1 MPYFSEDVIRS
12 NGATILYRR
21 EDATGISCRISPVRG
36 VRDINP
42 ASSLLQYRDEVLD
55 CPFCRSRIFS
65 RTEPFDDGD
74 WITRGESVTFPN
86 LYPFADRH
94 TVTVITRAHMVES
107 FTREQI
113 SDALIASA
121 SSLESYLGYPSINW
135 NFLPSAGASLL
146 HPHLQGVAD
155 AFPTS
160 LCRLYLTASK
170 NSPSGNYWRTI
181 RETEEGGPRHL
192 FGDEILWYANPV
204 PIGECE
210 IRGLLPFREVSDLPH
225 YADEIAD
232 GILRIIRLFHS
243 FGSVAFNMGI
253 LFGKNGGVHDGMH
266 AFCTLIARI
275 NPNPDSISDSAFME
289 RIHREPVVM
298 TLPEEIRTASLF

>member
-1 MPYFSEDVIRS
+1 MAYFSQNVIRS
-12 NGATILYRR
+12 KGSMILYRR

-36 VRDINP
+36 IRAINP
-42 ASSLLQYRDEVLD
+42 VSASLLYQDEVPD
-55 CPFCRSRIFS
+55 CPFCRSRIFT
-65 RTEPFDDGD
+65 RTEPFCDGD

-94 TVTVITRAHMVES
+94 TVTVITRAHMVEG
-107 FTREQI
+107 FTRNQL

-121 SSLESYLGYPSINW
+121 SSLEHYPGYPSINW

-155 AFPTS
+155 SFPTS
-160 LCRLYLTASK
+160 LCRFYLDASAR
-170 NSPSGNYWRTI
+170 SPSGDYWKMI
-181 RETEEGGPRHL
+181 REAEEGGPRHL
-192 FGDEILWYANPV
+192 FGDEIFWYANPV

-210 IRGLLPFREVSDLPH
+210 IRGLLPFRELSDLPPH
-225 YADEIAD
+225 ADELAD
-232 GILRIIRLFHS
+232 GILSIIRLFRS

-253 LFGKNGGVHDGMH
+253 LCGKNRSDGDGMH

-289 RIHREPVVM
+289 RIHREPIVM
-298 TLPEEIRTASLF
+298 TIPEEIKGVSLF